1 MDERERR
8 MTQNEALFREVN
20 ERVQEKAEAFGSGT
34 TFEYLCECA
43 NADCTFQVSLT
54 RAEYENVRANPTQFV
69 VLPLHFTPE
78 IEVMVTENEGY
89 WIVRKVGEAGDYVEE
104 LDPRSQGT

>member
-1 MDERERR
+1 

-20 ERVQEKAEAFGSGT
+20 ERVQEKAEAFGGGG

-54 RAEYENVRANPTQFV
+54 TAQYETVRADPTQFV
-69 VLPLHFTPE
+69 VLPQHFTPE
-78 IEVMVTENEGY
+78 IEVLVSENGGF

-104 LDPRSQGT
+104 LDPRS

>member
-1 MDERERR
+1 VDERERR

-20 ERVQEKAEAFGSGT
+20 ERVQEKAEAFGSAG

-54 RAEYENVRANPTQFV
+54 PAQYESVRADPTQFV

-78 IEVMVTENEGY
+78 IEVMVSEDVGF
-89 WIVRKVGEAGDYVEE
+89 WIVKKVGEAGDYVEE
-104 LDPRSQGT
+104 LDPRSQDT